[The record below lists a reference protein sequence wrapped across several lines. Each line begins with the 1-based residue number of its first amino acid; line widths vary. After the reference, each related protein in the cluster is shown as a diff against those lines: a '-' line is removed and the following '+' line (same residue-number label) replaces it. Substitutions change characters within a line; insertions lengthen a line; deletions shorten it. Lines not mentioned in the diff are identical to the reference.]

1 VSPNSF
7 NAKRLRSKT
16 KSRLS
21 RASPYPHWIVFVR
34 LSATER
40 YPVKPAPS
48 RQFTSSLSCH
58 GAAAGKIAMGN
69 PSSRPSPE
77 REKVWPSA
85 ISRCARAHS
94 ATSAR
99 RFRCHSGRFTPAIGE
114 IVLRGLCL
122 RATEPAK
129 RSSAKQKRSAVI
141 PSPRGEGQ
149 DEGFQNPKKSVGPNG
164 SGTSTSAEP

>member
-1 VSPNSF
+1 MSPNSF

-16 KSRLS
+16 MSRLS

-99 RFRCHSGRFTPAIGE
+99 RFRCHSGRFTRYRRNRPP
-114 IVLRGLCL
+114 
-122 RATEPAK
+122 RAVFA
-129 RSSAKQKRSAVI
+129 S
-141 PSPRGEGQ
+141 
-149 DEGFQNPKKSVGPNG
+149 N
-164 SGTSTSAEP
+164 GTSQTLIGKTKKVRRDPFSKGRRSG